1 MKGFLCCALLVACG
15 GNGGGGDDDD
25 MPNPDGSQV
34 DPDAAVVPEGFTRL
48 IGRTWSLPA
57 PTSGAADEYRCVRFT
72 PTEDIYITAIQAQA
86 PTGTH
91 HTVLS
96 FAGSNG
102 TSGADGNDDGCNFS
116 EIGMDMLYASGTNA
130 GLLEFPTDVGIKL
143 PAGQQLHLNL
153 HLFNATDEPISGDT
167 AILVK
172 GSPTPPPQLAEMV
185 FAGRFPFTIPKA
197 ADPAAPT
204 PFTITGGCTSDKAYT
219 LFAVWPHQHQLGT
232 HQKVSITRGA
242 NTTVLHDGP
251 YNFQEQN
258 YYLQDP
264 MFGVQ
269 VGDQIKVECTYEN
282 TTNGSVSFGESSTQ
296 EMCFSGLYR
305 FPAQNDG
312 RFHCTNLG
320 VP

>member
-1 MKGFLCCALLVACG
+1 
-15 GNGGGGDDDD
+15 
-25 MPNPDGSQV
+25 MPNPDATNPG
-34 DPDAAVVPEGFTRL
+34 PDAAVIPEGFTRL
-48 IGRTWSLPA
+48 VGRTWSLPA
-57 PTSGAADEYRCVRFT
+57 PTGSASDQYRCVRFT

-102 TSGADGNDDGCNFS
+102 TSGADGNDDGCNFT
-116 EIGMDMLYASGTNA
+116 EIGMDMLYASGTNE
-130 GLLEFPTDVGIKL
+130 GLLEFPTDVGLKL

-172 GSPTPPPQLAEMV
+172 AQPTPPPQLAEMV
-185 FAGRFPFTIPKA
+185 FAGRFNVSIPVT
-197 ADPAAPT
+197 T
-204 PFTITGGCTSDKAYT
+204 PQKPETTLTGGCTSDKAYT

-232 HQKVSITRGA
+232 HQKVSIDRGQ
-242 NTTVLHDGP
+242 NPNVVTTVLHDGA

-258 YYLQDP
+258 YYLQSPVFD
-264 MFGVQ
+264 VQ
-269 VGDQIKVECTYEN
+269 VGDRIKVDCTWKN
-282 TTNGSVSFGESSTQ
+282 TTGSTVTFGESSTQ

-312 RFHCTNLG
+312 RFHCTDFPQG
-320 VP
+320 G